1 MNEFLQKSL
10 LTMNVEQN
18 KINTLY
24 FSNENMRKVQNQ
36 LVIYTRKYT
45 GHTISLQNCSD
56 VLMAMQYFY
65 INYPQ
70 YTLNDSKFEENVG
83 VLNQLVVSDLVQQTT
98 SGVKQHLE
106 YLKYIKR
113 TPQPL
118 DYGKSSS
125 IKGENSL
132 EFNSFQL

>member
-24 FSNENMRKVQNQ
+24 FSNKNMKTIQNQ
-36 LVIYTRKYT
+36 LIVDTRKYT
-45 GHTISLQNCSD
+45 GHTISSQNCSD
-56 VLMAMQYFY
+56 VLLAMQYFY

-70 YTLNDSKFEENVG
+70 YTLDNNNFEENVG
-83 VLNQLVVSDLVQQTT
+83 ILNQLVISDLVQQTV

-132 EFNSFQL
+132 ELNSFQL